1 MRYPSPTWAKSFAAN
16 CATRSVLK
24 TRISFRKVLSST
36 QDATVCFQHARR
48 TNHSCKKGPTG
59 MIDERYLIASIE
71 QFVGRELG
79 VSEWIVVT
87 QDMINNFAETTGDRQ
102 WIHVDVERAR
112 RESPFGGPIA
122 HGYLTLSLVA
132 AMVMELGVIPPDA
145 ATGLNYGLDKV
156 RFIAPI
162 KAGARVRT

>member
-1 MRYPSPTWAKSFAAN
+1 
-16 CATRSVLK
+16 
-24 TRISFRKVLSST
+24 
-36 QDATVCFQHARR
+36 
-48 TNHSCKKGPTG
+48 
-59 MIDERYLIASIE
+59 MIDERYPIASIE

-87 QDMINNFAETTGDRQ
+87 QDMINHFAETTGDRQ

-132 AMVMELGVIPPDA
+132 GMSQSLGAVPKDA
-145 ATGLNYGLDKV
+145 VAAFNYGLDKV
-156 RFIAPI
+156 RFLTPV
-162 KAGARVRT
+162 KAGAKIRCKVVLAEVVDQGEGRKVVKMTNTVEIDDEAKPALVADTLALSIGRP

>member
-1 MRYPSPTWAKSFAAN
+1 
-16 CATRSVLK
+16 
-24 TRISFRKVLSST
+24 
-36 QDATVCFQHARR
+36 
-48 TNHSCKKGPTG
+48 

-132 AMVMELGVIPPDA
+132 GMSQSPARCRKTLWRHSIMVWIRSVFRRQLRLAQKFVARWCWLKSSIREKA
-145 ATGLNYGLDKV
+145 V
-156 RFIAPI
+156 RSS
-162 KAGARVRT
+162 R